1 MLLHNQVQRQSIAC
15 CEAAKE
21 GIWICMVLEA
31 IRFHNMPISIL
42 VDNTSAIRLAEDAPF
57 SNRTKHIEVRYHK
70 FREWVTN
77 DTKHIEVRYHKFCE
91 WVTNDSVCLDY
102 VSTKNQAADCLTKIV
117 DKHILINNLSHIG
130 VVGIQEKNLK
140 KV

>member
-1 MLLHNQVQRQSIAC
+1 MKRRNKSAS
-15 CEAAKE
+15 EAAKE
-21 GIWICMVLEA
+21 GIWICKVLEA
-31 IRFHNMPISIL
+31 IGFHIRPISIL

-70 FREWVTN
+70 LR
-77 DTKHIEVRYHKFCE
+77 E
-91 WVTNDSVCLDY
+91 WVTNDSVRLDY

-130 VVGIQEKNLK
+130 VVGIQVKNLK